1 MKWAVVMYAL
11 LAFQNGNNETREMIS
26 WNLPFQSHEMC
37 EAFLK
42 KNTEQLKKGVLTHG
56 KDLYKADM
64 IVKEMGCATAT
75 VYSSTPDAM
84 PTLNGRRPHYVG
96 GESV

>member
-11 LAFQNGNNETREMIS
+11 LGIQNSGDTREMIS
-26 WNLPFQSHEMC
+26 WNLPFQSHQMC

-42 KNTEQLKKGVLTHG
+42 RNTEKLKQGVLTHA
-56 KDLYKADM
+56 KDRYKKDM

-75 VYSSTPDAM
+75 VYSATPDAE
-84 PTLNGRRPHYVG
+84 PTINGRRPHYIG